1 MNGITGG
8 RAGLMLAFF
17 MAAILSARAERP
29 IPAVVDSGFTCLML
43 NPVTEIYDVPPKMA
57 LHPDS
62 LLRMPDDAFAPAAS
76 KAFLFGLTET
86 PRWLRFR
93 IVNPT
98 TDARRL
104 LLEIANPNLRHIEV
118 YQYWGELLI
127 QSDTAGIDFPFER
140 RPVPAQNFLFPMHLK
155 AGDTLTCLVYVAP
168 SYQPANFDL
177 YLWQRNHR
185 STKQSTREWLAL
197 GGFFVI
203 HLVFGALLVAVA
215 ASFRLR
221 EMAYYAAYVSMGAL
235 FVFSD
240 VGLGYRM
247 IWSEWPYLQKV
258 FSFVAICLYTIFGTQ
273 FIRLYF
279 NTSKRFPIFEQI
291 FFYAIAVCCALL
303 MFLLLIPVLPLRFVH
318 ILSILMYV
326 VFLVCST
333 AFVAL
338 FLYTL
343 SRKSKLWSVWL
354 LLGFSL
360 HGVGIVVTLLQY
372 MRLLPQYS
380 LAGALYEAGFP
391 LTFHTQIL
399 MMAGM
404 TLEIPVVLYT
414 AFARFKYVMKQ
425 NQTQAVKLAELR
437 RKSMNDLL
445 LGIESERRRLSQ
457 DLHDGLG
464 VSLAAMKMKANLM
477 EMRAVGEDKNAWR
490 ELMYDLETTYEE
502 LRRISHNLPP
512 KSLFRAGMHSAL
524 EEVLQRTRT
533 LRPELSIDYFNNLPL
548 NRLSQQAEINLF
560 RITLELLNN
569 ALKHSEAS
577 RLSVQ
582 WLTHE
587 KEIVLT
593 VEDNG
598 KGFQTGKTTGDGIG
612 LANVR
617 NRVEVLGGQ
626 MSTDSQP
633 GHGAT
638 IVIRVPN
645 EAVFLDLP

>member
-1 MNGITGG
+1 MNRVTGRRTG
-8 RAGLMLAFF
+8 WLLVLFLTM
-17 MAAILSARAERP
+17 LSARAERFT
-29 IPAVVDSGFTCLML
+29 PAVMDTGITCLML
-43 NPVTEIYDVPPKMA
+43 NPVAVVYEASGKIA
-57 LHPDS
+57 ISPDS
-62 LLRMPDDAFAPAAS
+62 VLRMPDSLFAAAAS

-86 PRWLRFR
+86 PRWLRFQV
-93 IVNPT
+93 VNPT
-98 TDARRL
+98 ADARRL
-104 LLEIANPNLRHIEV
+104 LLEIANPNLRHVEV
-118 YQYWGELLI
+118 YQYWGDLLI
-127 QSDTAGIDFPFER
+127 QSDTSGIDFPFER
-140 RPVPAQNFLFPMHLK
+140 RPVPTHNFLFPMHLK

-177 YLWQRNHR
+177 YLWQRHHR
-185 STKQSTREWLAL
+185 VTVQATRESLVL

-203 HLVFGALLVAVA
+203 HLAFWALLVAVA

-221 EMAYYAAYVSMGAL
+221 EMAYYAAYVLLGAL

-240 VGLGYRM
+240 VGLGYRFL
-247 IWSEWPYLQKV
+247 WGEWPYWQKV
-258 FSFVAICLYTIFGTQ
+258 FSFIAICLYTIFGTQ

-279 NTSKRFPIFEQI
+279 NTRKRFPVFEQI
-291 FFYAIAVCCALL
+291 FFYAIAVCCTLL
-303 MFLLLIPVLPLRFVH
+303 IFTLFIPVLPLRFVH
-318 ILSILMYV
+318 ILSILMYI
-326 VFLVCST
+326 VFLVCSA

-338 FLYTL
+338 FIYTL

-360 HGVGIVVTLLQY
+360 HGAGIVVTVLQY
-372 MRLLPQYS
+372 MRLLPQHS
-380 LAGALYEAGFP
+380 LAGGLYEAGFP

-414 AFARFKYVMKQ
+414 AFARFKYVVRQ
-425 NQTQAVKLAELR
+425 NQTQAAKLAELR
-437 RKSMNDLL
+437 HNSMNDLL

-477 EMRAVGEDKNAWR
+477 EMRAEGDEKKAWR
-490 ELMYDLETTYEE
+490 ELMTDLETTYEE

-533 LRPELSIDYFNNLPL
+533 LRPELSINYYNNLPL
-548 NRLSQQAEINLF
+548 KRLSQQAEINLF
-560 RITLELLNN
+560 RITLELINN
-569 ALKHSEAS
+569 ALKHAEAS
-577 RLSVQ
+577 QLSVQ
-582 WLTHE
+582 WLAHE
-587 KEIVLT
+587 KEIVLI

-598 KGFQTGKTTGDGIG
+598 KGFQSGKTAGEGIG

-617 NRVEVLGGQ
+617 NRVTVLGGQ
-626 MSTDSQP
+626 MNTDSQP

-638 IVIRVPN
+638 IVVRVSN
-645 EAVFLDLP
+645 EAVFRNEV

>member
-1 MNGITGG
+1 MNGATGG
-8 RAGLMLAFF
+8 RAGLLLAFF
-17 MAAILSARAERP
+17 MAILSARAERLM
-29 IPAVVDSGFTCLML
+29 PAVMDTGIACLML
-43 NPVTEIYDVPPKMA
+43 NPVAVVYEAPRKLV
-57 LHPDS
+57 LSPDS
-62 LLRMPDDAFAPAAS
+62 VLRMPDSLFTPATS
-76 KAFLFGLTET
+76 KAFLFGLTEI
-86 PRWLRFR
+86 PRWLRFNV
-93 IVNPT
+93 VNPT
-98 TDARRL
+98 TDSRRL
-104 LLEIANPNLRHIEV
+104 LLEIANPNLRHVEV

-177 YLWQRNHR
+177 YLWQRHHR
-185 STKQSTREWLAL
+185 ITAQSTRESLVL

-203 HLVFGALLVAVA
+203 HLAFWALLVAVA

-221 EMAYYAAYVSMGAL
+221 EMAYYAAYVLMGAL

-240 VGLGYRM
+240 VGLGYRFL
-247 IWSEWPYLQKV
+247 WSEWPYWQKV
-258 FSFVAICLYTIFGTQ
+258 FSFAAICLYTIFGTQ

-279 NTSKRFPIFEQI
+279 NTRKRFPVFEQI
-291 FFYAIAVCCALL
+291 FFYAIAVCFALL
-303 MFLLLIPVLPLRFVH
+303 ISLLFIPVLPLRFVH
-318 ILSILMYV
+318 ILSILLYI
-326 VFLVCST
+326 VFLACSA

-338 FLYTL
+338 FVYTL

-380 LAGALYEAGFP
+380 LAEGLYEAGFP

-477 EMRAVGEDKNAWR
+477 EMRAAGEDKNAWR

-512 KSLFRAGMHSAL
+512 KSLFRTGMHSAL

-645 EAVFLDLP
+645 EAAFPDLP